1 MTPYSSIPIGEIL
14 PQQPPFRFVDSFEN
28 YTEDGAVVAFTPQR
42 GKQLLM
48 EDGHLSAAGLVEHM
62 AQASAARVGYVS
74 KYILHIPVSI
84 GFIGQVRKLIINRLP
99 REGERIETEV
109 LIRQEVF
116 KITLADIVVR
126 SGSEVL
132 ASASLKS
139 ALPE

>member
-1 MTPYSSIPIGEIL
+1 VTPYSSIPIGEIL